1 MAQWRKV
8 LVSGSDARLNT
19 LGVGNNISAPSA
31 QGTISASGKIFASAS
46 IPSTGLSTFNVLTR
60 LSTGEF
66 AITGSP
72 AITPT
77 LAALTLGS
85 GLTGG
90 TFNGSSAVVAAVDSS
105 SLAGSGLVA
114 SAGNKRLDIGQGNN
128 ITVTADQIHVNSGS
142 LVDTNKGLSADSGDV
157 SGLQANAIGVKLG
170 NGLAFDGTGAIS
182 ASFVGADTL
191 SAGNNITLAGG
202 YDGTVARSV
211 SVNVGTLAGT
221 GLEND
226 SNTLRVSGSNNLTG
240 GKIVKWTGAAFADSL
255 VQENGAQLDL
265 GSASSTVRVL
275 GNLRVDGTA
284 SFQHS
289 DNLEITDP
297 FILLNSGSTSDDAF
311 GILGAISATA
321 GIGWNYGG
329 SSDPR
334 FTFTTGSV
342 LASGGTYGTKV
353 GAASLLVNS
362 TSTSEASSYKAQDGN
377 FLIDGGGDIYVYF

>member
-19 LGVGNNISAPSA
+19 LGVGNNISSPSA

-46 IPSTGLSTFNVLTR
+46 IPSTGLGTFNVLTR

-66 AITGSP
+66 AITGST

-77 LAALTLGS
+77 LNALTLGS

-90 TFNGSSAVVAAVDSS
+90 TFNGSSAVVAAVDSA
-105 SLAGSGLVA
+105 SLAGNGLGTGTEQIDVGA
-114 SAGNKRLDIGQGNN
+114 GNN
-128 ITVTADQIHVNSGS
+128 ITVSSTQVHVDSGS
-142 LVDTNKGLSADSGDV
+142 LVDTNKGLSAASSDI
-157 SGLQANAIGVKLG
+157 SGLQAGSIGVKLG
-170 NGLAFDGTGAIS
+170 SGLAFNGTGQIS
-182 ASFVGADTL
+182 ASFVAGDAL

-202 YDGTVARSV
+202 YNGTSAKSVAV
-211 SVNVGTLAGT
+211 DVTALAGT

-255 VQENGAQLDL
+255 VAENGSQLDL

-311 GILGAISATA
+311 GILGAISATQ

-362 TSTSEASSYKAQDGN
+362 TSTSENSTYKAQDGN
-377 FLIDGGGDIYVYF
+377 FLIDGSGDIYVYF

>member
-46 IPSTGLSTFNVLTR
+46 IPSTGLGTFNVLTR

-66 AITGSP
+66 AVTGST

-77 LAALTLGS
+77 LNALTLGS

-90 TFNGSSAVVAAVDSS
+90 TFNGSSAVVAAVDSA
-105 SLAGSGLVA
+105 SLAGNGLGTGTEQIDVGA
-114 SAGNKRLDIGQGNN
+114 GNN
-128 ITVTADQIHVNSGS
+128 ITVTSTQVHVDSGS
-142 LVDTNKGLSADSGDV
+142 LVDTNKGLSAASSDI
-157 SGLQANAIGVKLG
+157 SGLQAGSIGVKLG
-170 NGLAFDGTGAIS
+170 SGLAFNGTGQIS
-182 ASFVGADTL
+182 ASFVAGDAL

-202 YDGTVARSV
+202 YNGTSAKSV
-211 SVNVGTLAGT
+211 SVDVAALAGT

-255 VQENGAQLDL
+255 VAENGSQLDL

-311 GILGAISATA
+311 GILGAISATQ

-362 TSTSEASSYKAQDGN
+362 TSTSENSTYKAQDGN
-377 FLIDGGGDIYVYF
+377 FLIDGSGDIYVYF

>member
-8 LVSGSDARLNT
+8 LVSGSDARLNSI
-19 LGVGNNISAPSA
+19 GVGTNISAPST

-46 IPSTGLSTFNVLTR
+46 VPSTGLGTFNVLTR

-85 GLTGG
+85 GLSGG
-90 TFNGSSAVVAAVDSS
+90 SFNGSSAVVAAVDSA
-105 SLAGSGLVA
+105 SLAGNGLGTGTEQFDV
-114 SAGNKRLDIGQGNN
+114 GQGNN
-128 ITVTADQIHVNSGS
+128 IDVTANKVHIDSGS
-142 LVDTNKGLSADSGDV
+142 LVDTNKGLSAAAGDI
-157 SGLQANAIGVKLG
+157 SGLQAGSIGVKISS
-170 NGLAFDGTGAIS
+170 GLAFNGSGAIS
-182 ASFVGADTL
+182 ASFVAGNTL
-191 SAGNNITLAGG
+191 SAGNNITLTGG
-202 YDGTVARSV
+202 YNGTVARSV
-211 SVNVGTLAGT
+211 AVDVSALAGT
-221 GLEND
+221 GLENN
-226 SNTLRVSGSNNLTG
+226 SNKLRVSGSNNLTG

-255 VQENGAQLDL
+255 VAENGSQLDL

-329 SSDPR
+329 SADPR

-362 TSTSEASSYKAQDGN
+362 TSTSENSTYKAQDGN
-377 FLIDGGGDIYVYF
+377 FLIDSGGDIYVYF

>member
-46 IPSTGLSTFNVLTR
+46 IPSTGLGTFNVLTR

-66 AITGSP
+66 AITGST

-77 LAALTLGS
+77 LNALTLGS

-90 TFNGSSAVVAAVDSS
+90 TFNGSSAVVAAVDSA
-105 SLAGSGLVA
+105 SLAGNGLGTGTEQIDVGA
-114 SAGNKRLDIGQGNN
+114 GNN
-128 ITVTADQIHVNSGS
+128 ITVSSTQVHVDSGS
-142 LVDTNKGLSADSGDV
+142 LVDTNKGLSAASSDI
-157 SGLQANAIGVKLG
+157 SGLQAGSIGVKLG
-170 NGLAFDGTGAIS
+170 GGLAFNGTGQIS
-182 ASFVGADTL
+182 ASFVAGDAL

-202 YDGTVARSV
+202 YNGTSAKSVAV
-211 SVNVGTLAGT
+211 DVTALAGT

-255 VQENGAQLDL
+255 VAENGSQLDL

-311 GILGAISATA
+311 GILGAISATQ

-362 TSTSEASSYKAQDGN
+362 TSTSENSTYKAQDGN
-377 FLIDGGGDIYVYF
+377 FLIDGSGDIYVYF

>member
-8 LVSGSDARLNT
+8 LVSGSDARLNS
-19 LGVGNNISAPSA
+19 LGVGNNISAPST
-31 QGTISASGKIFASAS
+31 QGIISASGKIFASAS
-46 IPSTGLSTFNVLTR
+46 IPSTGLGTFNVLTR

-66 AITGSP
+66 AITGSG

-85 GLTGG
+85 GLSGG
-90 TFNGSSAVVAAVDSS
+90 SFNGSALVVAAVDSA
-105 SLAGSGLVA
+105 SLAGNGLGTGTEKFDV
-114 SAGNKRLDIGQGNN
+114 GQGNN
-128 ITVTADQIHVNSGS
+128 ITVTATQVHVNSGS
-142 LVDTNKGLSADSGDV
+142 LVDTNKGLSAASGDI
-157 SGLQANAIGVKLG
+157 SGLQAGSIGVKLG
-170 NGLAFDGTGAIS
+170 TGLAFNAGGAIS
-182 ASFVGADTL
+182 ASFVAANTL
-191 SAGNNITLAGG
+191 SAGNNITLASG

-211 SVNVGTLAGT
+211 AVDVAALAGT

-334 FTFTTGSV
+334 FTFTTGSN
-342 LASGGTYGTKV
+342 LAAGGTYGTKV

-377 FLIDGGGDIYVYF
+377 FLIDGSDNIYVYF

>member
-46 IPSTGLSTFNVLTR
+46 IPSTGLGTFNVLTR

-66 AITGSP
+66 AITGST

-77 LAALTLGS
+77 LNALTLGS

-90 TFNGSSAVVAAVDSS
+90 TFNGSSAVVAAVDSA
-105 SLAGSGLVA
+105 SLAGNGLGTGTEQIDVGA
-114 SAGNKRLDIGQGNN
+114 GNN
-128 ITVTADQIHVNSGS
+128 ITVSSTQVHVDSGS
-142 LVDTNKGLSADSGDV
+142 LVDTNKGLSAASSDI
-157 SGLQANAIGVKLG
+157 SGLQAGSIGVKLG
-170 NGLAFDGTGAIS
+170 SGLAFNGTGQIS
-182 ASFVGADTL
+182 ASFVAGDAL

-202 YDGTVARSV
+202 YNGTVAKSV
-211 SVNVGTLAGT
+211 AVDVTALAGT

-255 VQENGAQLDL
+255 VAENGSQLDL

-311 GILGAISATA
+311 GILGAISATQ

-362 TSTSEASSYKAQDGN
+362 TSTSENSTYKAQDGN
-377 FLIDGGGDIYVYF
+377 FLIDGSGDIYVYF

>member
-46 IPSTGLSTFNVLTR
+46 IPSTGLGTFNVLTR

-66 AITGSP
+66 AITGST

-77 LAALTLGS
+77 LNALTLGS

-90 TFNGSSAVVAAVDSS
+90 TFNGSSAVVAAVDSA
-105 SLAGSGLVA
+105 SLAGNGLGTGTEQIDVGA
-114 SAGNKRLDIGQGNN
+114 GNN
-128 ITVTADQIHVNSGS
+128 ITVSSTQVHVDSGS
-142 LVDTNKGLSADSGDV
+142 LVDTNKGLSAASSDI
-157 SGLQANAIGVKLG
+157 SGLQAGSIGVKLG
-170 NGLAFDGTGAIS
+170 SGLAFNGTGQIS
-182 ASFVGADTL
+182 ASFVAGDAL

-202 YDGTVARSV
+202 YNGTSAKSVAV
-211 SVNVGTLAGT
+211 DVTALAGT

-255 VQENGAQLDL
+255 VAENGSQLDL

-311 GILGAISATA
+311 GILGAISATQ

-362 TSTSEASSYKAQDGN
+362 TSTSENSTYKAQDGN
-377 FLIDGGGDIYVYF
+377 FLIDGSGDIYVYF